1 MGLLYCAHN
10 NGSGQNNPPPLVQEE
25 RNMSQ
30 YTIKPG
36 RLGRRIIRAYKAVEN
51 RFVRAFLQPDG
62 SLRTGAAGDKV
73 VRAYK
78 RVETAVVNRY
88 KGIET
93 AFVDAFLEKKTN
105 PEKPS
110 GHFPGQG
117 SDRS

>member
-1 MGLLYCAHN
+1 
-10 NGSGQNNPPPLVQEE
+10 
-25 RNMSQ
+25 MSQ

-93 AFVDAFLEKKTN
+93 AFVDAFLEKKTD

-117 SDRS
+117 GDRS

>member
-1 MGLLYCAHN
+1 
-10 NGSGQNNPPPLVQEE
+10 
-25 RNMSQ
+25 MSQ

-36 RLGRRIIRAYKAVEN
+36 RLGRRIIKAYKAVEN

-62 SLRTGAAGDKV
+62 SLRTGAAGDKG

-93 AFVDAFLEKKTN
+93 AFVGAFLEKKTD
-105 PEKPS
+105 PEKTVRA
-110 GHFPGQG
+110 FPGARG
-117 SDRS
+117 